1 MLVLNALL
9 GERGL
14 LAGLRADRHYA
25 ELSSSVVDL
34 QMENTR
40 LRSLVDQ
47 LRDEPDVIGSIARRE
62 LGWFL
67 EGERLFI
74 VK

>member
-14 LAGLRADRHYA
+14 LAGLSANRHYA
-25 ELSSSVVDL
+25 ELSRSVVGL
-34 QMENTR
+34 RLENTR

-62 LGWFL
+62 LGL
-67 EGERLFI
+67 IREGERLFI